1 MKERLKEL
9 RKELSLNQEEF
20 ANKLKI
26 GRSTIAN
33 YEAGTRE
40 PVASVLSLICQT
52 WNVNEDW
59 LRTGSGEMFVELPK
73 DDEFQR
79 LIEASMK
86 EESGELKR
94 RLAMAVMKLTPQQI
108 RACTDWIKENFNLTE
123 AKPSAADQQEEIIRQ
138 KVASYEQELR
148 KELESKEE
156 SEASQICYVDADEA

>member
-94 RLAMAVMKLTPQQI
+94 RLAMAGLHGLDKGKLQPDRSKAVRCRSAGRDYPAEGRKLRAGAPQ
-108 RACTDWIKENFNLTE
+108 RT
-123 AKPSAADQQEEIIRQ
+123 
-138 KVASYEQELR
+138 
-148 KELESKEE
+148 
-156 SEASQICYVDADEA
+156 